1 MEEGQNWFQQYCGQT
16 NDYDAENT
24 ESEVLTRYIQVYITN
39 SQVYGSGAQKREL
52 IKKNRTIST
61 MMASEV
67 MKMDNFILSKE
78 QDGKRKTWSSRQ
90 TLRDCMEEP

>member
-1 MEEGQNWFQQYCGQT
+1 MWID

-39 SQVYGSGAQKREL
+39 SQAYGSGAQKREL
-52 IKKNRTIST
+52 IKKKNRTIST

-78 QDGKRKTWSSRQ
+78 
-90 TLRDCMEEP
+90 